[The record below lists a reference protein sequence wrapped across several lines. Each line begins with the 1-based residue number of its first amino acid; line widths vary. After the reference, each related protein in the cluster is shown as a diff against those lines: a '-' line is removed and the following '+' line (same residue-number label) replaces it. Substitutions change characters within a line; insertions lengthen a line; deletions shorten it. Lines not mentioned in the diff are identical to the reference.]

1 MGGVINSNLYS
12 CFSRHFPAPSA
23 VLLTTESGE
32 SFTYGD
38 AEQRSAQVAN
48 ALVELGLAAGERVS
62 VQVEKSPQSLWLYLG
77 VIRAGMVYHPL
88 NPAYTDEELGF
99 FLGDAGPSLF
109 VCDASREQNLRGLCD
124 GAGVA
129 HLLTL
134 NSDGSGS
141 MLEAAQRCSAQFDT
155 VHAAAGDL
163 AALLYSSGTT
173 GRPKGIMLTHG
184 NLLENAAVLVD
195 YWGFSSEDCLLHVL
209 PVFHV
214 HGLFVAIG
222 CVLRSG
228 ASMRWLAKFDVPA
241 VLENL
246 PLSTVM
252 MGVPT
257 YYTRLLAD
265 PAFGAHNCLSIRL
278 FISGSA
284 PLLTDTFVEFEER
297 TGQVILERYGM
308 SETGMNTS
316 NPLHGQRRAGTVG
329 FPLPGVTVRVCGPGN
344 QILGS
349 GEVGDL
355 QVKGGNVFA
364 GYWNMPDKTAEDFTP
379 DGFFITGDKGVV
391 DEDGYISIVGRSKDM
406 VISGGLNVYPKEIE
420 LLIDE
425 LPGVLESAVI
435 GLPDPDFG
443 EAVAAVVVLEAGAQ
457 LSQEGIRSAVKE
469 QAANFKVPKRVFFV
483 ASLPRNTMG
492 KVQKNVLRKNYS

>member
-1 MGGVINSNLYS
+1 
-12 CFSRHFPAPSA
+12 
-23 VLLTTESGE
+23 LLTTGSGE

-38 AEQRSAQVAN
+38 AAQRSAQVAN
-48 ALVELGLAAGERVS
+48 ALVELGLEVGDRVS
-62 VQVEKSPQSLWLYLG
+62 VQVEKSPESLWLYLG

-88 NPAYTDEELGF
+88 NPAYTNEELGY
-99 FLGDAGPSLF
+99 FLGDAAPSLF
-109 VCDASREQNLRGLCD
+109 VCDASREQELRGLCD
-124 GAGVA
+124 QAGVA
-129 HLLTL
+129 NLLTL
-134 NSDGSGS
+134 SGDGSGS
-141 MLEAAQRCSAQFDT
+141 LVAAVQRCPVQFET
-155 VHAAAGDL
+155 VHAVAGDL

-173 GRPKGIMLTHG
+173 GRPKGIMLSHG
-184 NLLENAAVLVD
+184 NLLANASVLVD
-195 YWGFSSEDCLLHVL
+195 YWGFSGDDCLLHVL

-214 HGLFVAIG
+214 HGLFVALG
-222 CVLRSG
+222 CVLLSG
-228 ASMRWLAKFDVPA
+228 ASMRWLSKFDVPG

-257 YYTRLLAD
+257 YYTRLLAE
-265 PAFGAHNCLSIRL
+265 PAFGAHSCESIRL

-284 PLLTDTFVEFEER
+284 PLLTDTFVEFEQR

-316 NPLHGQRRAGTVG
+316 NPLQGRRRAGTVG
-329 FPLPGVTVRVCGPGN
+329 FPLPGVTVRVCGADN

-349 GEVGDL
+349 GAVGDL
-355 QVKGGNVFA
+355 QVKGANVFA

-379 DGFFITGDKGVV
+379 DGFFITGDKGRI

-435 GLPDPDFG
+435 GLPHPDFG
-443 EAVAAVVVLEAGAQ
+443 EVVAAVVVLEEGAR
-457 LSQEGIRSAVKE
+457 LSEEGIRSAVKE
-469 QAANFKVPKRVFFV
+469 QAANFKVPKQVFFV
-483 ASLPRNTMG
+483 ENLPRNTMG
-492 KVQKNVLRKNYS
+492 KVQKNVLRQNYS

>member
-1 MGGVINSNLYS
+1 MGGVSNSNLYS

-23 VLLTTESGE
+23 LLLTTESGE

-38 AEQRSAQVAN
+38 AERRSAQVAN
-48 ALVELGLAAGERVS
+48 ALVEKGLEVGDRVS
-62 VQVEKSPQSLWLYLG
+62 VQVEKSPESLWLYLG
-77 VIRAGMVYHPL
+77 VMRAGMVYHPL
-88 NPAYTDEELGF
+88 NPAYTDEELGY
-99 FLGDAGPSLF
+99 FLRDASPSLF
-109 VCDASREQNLRGLCD
+109 VCDASRERQLGALCD
-124 GAGVA
+124 QVGVA
-129 HLLTL
+129 NLLTL
-134 NSDGSGS
+134 NGDGCGS
-141 MLEAAQRCSAQFDT
+141 MAEASQRCSVQFDT
-155 VHAAAGDL
+155 VDAAAGDL

-184 NLLENAAVLVD
+184 NLLANAEVLVD
-195 YWGFSSEDCLLHVL
+195 YWGFSDEDCLLHVL

-222 CVLRSG
+222 CVLMSG

-257 YYTRLLAD
+257 YYTRLLAE
-265 PAFGAHNCLSIRL
+265 PAFGAGNCESIRL

-284 PLLTDTFVEFEER
+284 PLLTETFVEFERR

-316 NPLHGQRRAGTVG
+316 NPLHGPRRAGTVG
-329 FPLPGVTVRVCGPGN
+329 FPLPGVAVRVCGADN

-355 QVKGGNVFA
+355 QVKGGNIFA
-364 GYWNMPDKTAEDFTP
+364 GYWNMPEKTAEDFTP

-391 DEDGYISIVGRSKDM
+391 DEDGYISIVGRSRDM

-443 EAVAAVVVLEAGAQ
+443 EAVAAVVVPEAGAQ

-469 QAANFKVPKRVFFV
+469 QAANFKVPKQVFFV

>member
-1 MGGVINSNLYS
+1 MGSAGNSNLYS
-12 CFSRHFPAPSA
+12 CFRRRFPTSSK
-23 VLLTTESGE
+23 VLLTTGSGE

-48 ALVELGLAAGERVS
+48 ALVELGLEVGDRVS
-62 VQVEKSPQSLWLYLG
+62 VQVEKSPESLWLYLG
-77 VIRAGMVYHPL
+77 IIRAGMVYHPL
-88 NPAYTDEELGF
+88 NPAYTDDELGY

-109 VCDASREQNLRGLCD
+109 VCGASRAQKLQGLCD
-124 GAGVA
+124 KAGVPSL
-129 HLLTL
+129 HTL
-134 NSDGSGS
+134 NADGTGS
-141 MLEAAQRCSAQFDT
+141 LVEAAQRCSVQFDT
-155 VHAAAGDL
+155 VESAAGDL

-184 NLLENAAVLVD
+184 NLLENAVVLVD
-195 YWGFSSEDCLLHVL
+195 YWGFTGDDCLLHVL

-222 CVLRSG
+222 CVLMSG
-228 ASMRWLAKFDVPA
+228 ASMRWLPKFDVPA
-241 VLENL
+241 VLGSL

-257 YYTRLLAD
+257 YYTRLLGE
-265 PAFGAHNCLSIRL
+265 PSFGADSCKSIRL

-284 PLLTDTFVEFEER
+284 PLLPDTFVEFEQR

-316 NPLHGQRRAGTVG
+316 NPLDGPRRAGTVG
-329 FPLPGVTVRVCGPGN
+329 LPLPGVTVRVCGADN
-344 QILGS
+344 RVLAS

-379 DGFFITGDKGVV
+379 DGFFVTGDKGLV

-406 VISGGLNVYPKEIE
+406 VISGGLNVYPRELE

-443 EAVAAVVVLEAGAQ
+443 EAVAAVVVLEEGAQ
-457 LSQEGIRSAVKE
+457 LSGEGIRNAVKQ
-469 QAANFKVPKRVFFV
+469 QAANFKVPKQVFFV

-492 KVQKNVLRKNYS
+492 KVQKNVLRQNYA